1 MCQICQS
8 LDYNVNKEHLVA
20 CYWFKDTE
28 RVIIKFCQR
37 KDCEKVLK
45 AKNELR
51 ELSKTNLDL
60 GEGSEIFFNQNVCS
74 CYHSFWSRSK
84 KLDSKGKIL
93 GWYSFGF
100 HSFEINIIM
109 HLLNTVWVVLLSYF
123 YLNYVLSLF
132 WFCRSG
138 YIRIYCVLLFR
149 KYHSVIIKITMMAV
163 FRKTLIYLK

>member
-1 MCQICQS
+1 MQRKTEWTVLRIRGFDFTYAELNVLQPYNYSRREILEIIVLPKSLINGEAESRMCQICQS

-20 CYWFKDTE
+20 CYWLKDTE
-28 RVIIKFCQR
+28 RVIVKFCQR
-37 KDCEKVLK
+37 KGCEKVLK

-100 HSFEINIIM
+100 HSF
-109 HLLNTVWVVLLSYF
+109 
-123 YLNYVLSLF
+123 
-132 WFCRSG
+132 
-138 YIRIYCVLLFR
+138 
-149 KYHSVIIKITMMAV
+149 
-163 FRKTLIYLK
+163 